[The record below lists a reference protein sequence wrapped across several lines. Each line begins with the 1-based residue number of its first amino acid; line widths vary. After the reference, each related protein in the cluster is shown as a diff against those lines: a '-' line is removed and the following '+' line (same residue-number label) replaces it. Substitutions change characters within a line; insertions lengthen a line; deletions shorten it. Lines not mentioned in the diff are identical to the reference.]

1 MLMTEKERKEKG
13 ENLKYKNL
21 DIQPYLLNEK
31 FKSRDALFLFKIRT
45 EMLDVRKNFKNK
57 FMNNM
62 TCPACQSHTDTQ
74 QDILKCSAL
83 NPVQN
88 QIKYGDLFSTDLN
101 LVKATLKKY
110 QLLWKKRET
119 ILAKN

>member
-1 MLMTEKERKEKG
+1 M
-13 ENLKYKNL
+13 YKNL

-62 TCPACQSHTDTQ
+62 ACPVCHSHTDTQ
-74 QDILKCSAL
+74 QEILKCSAL
-83 NPVQN
+83 NSVPN
-88 QIKYGDLFSTDLN
+88 QIKYADLFSNDLS
-101 LVKATLKKY
+101 LAKSALKKY
-110 QLLWKKRET
+110 QLLWKKREKL
-119 ILAKN
+119 LAEN